1 MAALSARAGV
11 DPEDLPLE
19 DVYALLR
26 AHDAILPGD
35 VTLDA

>member
-1 MAALSARAGV
+1 V

-35 VTLDA
+35 VPLDRG